1 MLLSGCSAVPEG
13 VSGLTVDDQGRVI
26 GAVRTCDTKMVG
38 VEVLRVVRGQRPV
51 SRPARPRG
59 DLPGALRDRRQV
71 QGRRTV
77 KVERAELDALEPGAV
92 LTGST
97 YPTAV
102 GGSTGAQ
109 ASATT
114 TTAAPQSDASTGR
127 DDDVVPAQEFWDTAD
142 EFCGDG

>member
-1 MLLSGCSAVPEG
+1 MGSGPFRDLLDPAETYRVRCV
-13 VSGLTVDDQGRVI
+13 TDDKSKV
-26 GAVRTCDTKMVG
+26 VG
-38 VEVLRVVRGQRPV
+38 
-51 SRPARPRG
+51 
-59 DLPGALRDRRQV
+59 
-71 QGRRTV
+71 TV